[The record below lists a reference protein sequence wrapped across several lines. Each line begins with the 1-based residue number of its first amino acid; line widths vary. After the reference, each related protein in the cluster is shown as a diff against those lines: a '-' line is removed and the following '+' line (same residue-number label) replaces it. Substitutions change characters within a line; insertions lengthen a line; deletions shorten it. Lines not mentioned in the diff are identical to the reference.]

1 MNIYDTANRLTQEMR
16 ESEEYKNYKKLKDSI
31 ESNPDK
37 KAKLEEFEN
46 MRYEMQLGT
55 IKGTENE
62 EENKEKL
69 KQLQEKYI
77 QLLQDEEM
85 RQYFDYEIKFN
96 VMVTDVNKIIAEAIK
111 DVL

>member
-1 MNIYDTANRLTQEMR
+1 MNIYDTANRLAQEMR

-69 KQLQEKYI
+69 KQSVG
-77 QLLQDEEM
+77 
-85 RQYFDYEIKFN
+85 IKFIKFYILRFFFLKRG
-96 VMVTDVNKIIAEAIK
+96 KIWSTY
-111 DVL
+111 V

>member
-1 MNIYDTANRLTQEMR
+1 MNIYDTANRLAQEMR
-16 ESEEYKNYKKLKDSI
+16 ESEEYKNYKKLKDRI

-85 RQYFDYEIKFN
+85 KQYFDYEIKFN

>member
-1 MNIYDTANRLTQEMR
+1 MNIYDTANRLAKEMK

-31 ESNPDK
+31 DSNPDK

-85 RQYFDYEIKFN
+85 KQYFDYEIKFN

>member
-1 MNIYDTANRLTQEMR
+1 MNIYDTANRLAQEMR

-55 IKGTENE
+55 IKGT
-62 EENKEKL
+62 
-69 KQLQEKYI
+69 
-77 QLLQDEEM
+77 
-85 RQYFDYEIKFN
+85 
-96 VMVTDVNKIIAEAIK
+96 
-111 DVL
+111 